1 MKDRP
6 DTTALDTAPPAVVAY
21 AVARDAGGAVVRGY
35 RLSVLFR
42 AALAVIVALLVL
54 AVLRWA
60 PVYAESPFP
69 VRALPLAGPAVV
81 LAVLVALTA
90 RERPSRPLRPFLIA
104 LLACSAALVL
114 LVALRPAAGLPA
126 PAARSSTGLRRL
138 AAAPLRVR
146 RARVPARAPLR
157 GSA

>member
-21 AVARDAGGAVVRGY
+21 ADARDARGAVVRGY

-42 AALAVIVALLVL
+42 AALAVVVALLVL

-60 PVYAESPFP
+60 PVYAEPPFP

-81 LAVLVALTA
+81 LALVVAPPA
-90 RERPSRPLRPFLIA
+90 RERPPRPPRPVLI
-104 LLACSAALVL
+104 
-114 LVALRPAAGLPA
+114 PP
-126 PAARSSTGLRRL
+126 
-138 AAAPLRVR
+138 
-146 RARVPARAPLR
+146 
-157 GSA
+157 